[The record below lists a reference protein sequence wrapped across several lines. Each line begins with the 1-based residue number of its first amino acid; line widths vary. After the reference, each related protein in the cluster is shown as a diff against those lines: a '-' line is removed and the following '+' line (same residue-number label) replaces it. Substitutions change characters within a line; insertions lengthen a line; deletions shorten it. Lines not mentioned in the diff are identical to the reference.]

1 MDTSISP
8 AVAEILATMEM
19 LHKHV
24 IRTFMA
30 DTVTSSASC
39 ANMAITLPQ
48 AQALEIIASNKR
60 LNNKQLAQALQ
71 VSPASASAMVERL
84 VELDLVE
91 RYIPHEDRRT
101 VRLQLSD
108 KGKRITFAHR
118 QVIEKVISELLER
131 LGETDTRKWIKLSKK
146 IRNALAAAAFPQS
159 IP

>member
-48 AQALEIIASNKR
+48 
-60 LNNKQLAQALQ
+60 AQALQ

>member
-1 MDTSISP
+1 MKFS
-8 AVAEILATMEM
+8 TM
-19 LHKHV
+19 
-24 IRTFMA
+24 I
-30 DTVTSSASC
+30 
-39 ANMAITLPQ
+39 NTLPQ
-48 AQALEIIASNKR
+48 AQALEIIASNQG

-101 VRLQLSD
+101 VRLQLSA
-108 KGKRITFAHR
+108 KGRRITLAHR